1 MKRYEKPMMAV
12 TRFTTQETI
21 ANAYTGTPSVGNEPV
36 DLGNGNTVTVPV
48 TTYEI
53 TSLGAT
59 SSISVTPTPDM

>member
-21 ANAYTGTPSVGNEPV
+21 ANAYTGAPSAVENETV

-59 SSISVTPTPDM
+59 SSI

>member
-21 ANAYTGTPSVGNEPV
+21 ANAYTGAPSGVGNENV

-59 SSISVTPTPDM
+59 SSI

>member
-21 ANAYTGTPSVGNEPV
+21 ASAYTGTPSVEDESVTIGGE
-36 DLGNGNTVTVPV
+36 TVTVPV
-48 TTYEI
+48 TTFEI

-59 SSISVTPTPDM
+59 S